1 MRRDTHNIFLSER
14 TSVNTHRKR
23 APSQL
28 SRSLKRKERRR
39 LERDAQLDGERPEPG
54 NARRVAFMV
63 ALVSVAGAI
72 VALALLFRA
81 STGAAKR

>member
-28 SRSLKRKERRR
+28 SRHTRRTEAKARTRENPQSDGKSPATRTSLF
-39 LERDAQLDGERPEPG
+39 LP
-54 NARRVAFMV
+54 
-63 ALVSVAGAI
+63 ALVAAAI
-72 VALALLFRA
+72 VAIVLFMLRN
-81 STGAAKR
+81 